1 MDLLTPCR
9 PIFLLQQE
17 LYQRRRSTSSELLSH
32 AFTKTVHDADVLL
45 WENLTPFTVNR
56 RRPSWL
62 FIAHQTKDELL
73 TATTMLWTSFHESRI
88 RFQLN
93 AEYATFALSTTNTSP
108 LGRMKKKSIM
118 NELDWSGIW
127 FLESVYDSNA
137 SKLNV
142 PWSTI
147 IKSWHEVDISRT
159 FRAVEAKI
167 VMHTFMWRFGVI
179 SFKAWKSQAR
189 FERLLSK
196 HYFKSHEFQELIEKW
211 DEKGVRQLN

>member
-1 MDLLTPCR
+1 MNYYHTPLLKLSTTLTCCSGRISHLLLSTEGGLHGSLLLTK
-9 PIFLLQQE
+9 
-17 LYQRRRSTSSELLSH
+17 QRMNCWRQLRCCGLVS
-32 AFTKTVHDADVLL
+32 
-45 WENLTPFTVNR
+45 
-56 RRPSWL
+56 
-62 FIAHQTKDELL
+62 
-73 TATTMLWTSFHESRI
+73 ESRI

-93 AEYATFALSTTNTSP
+93 AEYATFAFATTNTSP